1 MSNAITLFQDP
12 NTGDYFQKVSGPAG
26 LVPVYPQSVMPWQ
39 QPGQPAQ
46 QQQQGGD
53 FNSQLLASLLPL
65 LTTLPGITNT
75 QAAQA
80 ALKTEL
86 DAITPPA
93 DLLANPTAADFNA
106 LKTYSAQ
113 VANALKK
120 SVGNN
125 SLILATMRQQ
135 VMFQVIVPM
144 MTGGNSNGSMLAFVM
159 MFAMGGLV

>member
-1 MSNAITLFQDP
+1 MSTEITLFQDP
-12 NTGDYFQKVSGPAG
+12 NTGIYYQKVNGPAG
-26 LVPVYPQSVMPWQ
+26 LNPVISQSVMPWQ
-39 QPGQPAQ
+39 PPGQPT
-46 QQQQGGD
+46 QQQGGD

-106 LKTYSAQ
+106 LKTYSSK
-113 VANALKK
+113 VADALKK

-144 MTGGNSNGSMLAFVM
+144 MTGGNSNGSMLAFVL

>member
-1 MSNAITLFQDP
+1 MSAITLFQDP
-12 NTGDYFQKVSGPAG
+12 NTGKLYQEVTGPAG
-26 LVPVYPQSVMPWQ
+26 MIPVNASSVMPWQ
-39 QPGQPAQ
+39 QPGQPN
-46 QQQQGGD
+46 QQQGGD

-106 LKTYSAQ
+106 LKTYSSK
-113 VANALKK
+113 VADALKK

-144 MTGGNSNGSMLAFVM
+144 MTGGNSNGSMLAFVL

>member
-1 MSNAITLFQDP
+1 MTEIELYRHP
-12 NTGDYFQKVSGPAG
+12 ETGDYWQRLPTGPGG
-26 LVPVYPQSVMPWQ
+26 LIRVPSQSVIPWQ
-39 QPGQPAQ
+39 PPGQPA

-125 SLILATMRQQ
+125 SMILATMRQQ
-135 VMFQVIVPM
+135 VMLQLVVPM
-144 MTGGNSNGSMLAFVM
+144 MSGGNSNGSMLAFVM